1 MSRVSTAVL
10 QAKIDRL
17 NTALGRS
24 TIPWTQVNGR
34 NKASV
39 GTFCLDHNAC
49 GWSIEEMS
57 NESGGVCQPFGYRS
71 MTSGELAIMLD
82 AILSAIEITQKQFGL
97 AKAA

>member
-1 MSRVSTAVL
+1 M
-10 QAKIDRL
+10 D
-17 NTALGRS
+17 
-24 TIPWTQVNGR
+24 GR

-57 NESGGVCQPFGYRS
+57 NEHGGVCQPFGYRS
-71 MTSGELAIMLD
+71 MTSGELAVVLD

-97 AKAA
+97 EVSTQMENNPAFRDLLQDDQ